1 MIFQNKEKASEFS
14 INRFDDDTK
23 TGFME
28 LWTKVD
34 PNAVPDEPDTETDAE
49 ELPGFATDEESAKY

>member
-1 MIFQNKEKASEFS
+1 M
-14 INRFDDDTK
+14 D
-23 TGFME
+23 

>member
-1 MIFQNKEKASEFS
+1 MIFQNKEKAIEFS

-23 TGFME
+23 TGFMD

-34 PNAVPDEPDTETDAE
+34 PNAVPDEPETEAE
-49 ELPGFATDEESAKY
+49 EAHRMLDEESAKY